1 MCIRDRYYITNNS
14 DVDEHYAGDYMG
26 ALVHFYTYGQ
36 TEFRNGSTDFDVL
49 GYALSNLDL
58 LNAFGQD
65 GPSYYRHYVQ
75 YGINENRN
83 MFRMEDLD
91 MSMIFDADYYTKHN
105 GDIVGSYPGA
115 EGARRH
121 FTLYGMKEGRRG
133 NDTFNVYAYKNRYKD
148 LQNAYGDSLNF
159 YYIHYLN
166 FGYAEGRNGQDE

>member
-1 MCIRDRYYITNNS
+1 
-14 DVDEHYAGDYMG
+14 MG

-91 MSMIFDADYYTKHN
+91 MSMIFDADYYMKHN